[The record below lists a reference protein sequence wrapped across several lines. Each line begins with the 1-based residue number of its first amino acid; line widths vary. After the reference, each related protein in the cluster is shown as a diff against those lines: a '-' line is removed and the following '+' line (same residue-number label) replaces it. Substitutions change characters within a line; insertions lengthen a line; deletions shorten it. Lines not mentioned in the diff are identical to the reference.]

1 VFIFVGYLI
10 VFIAVFGSF
19 VALGGHLGALY
30 QPFEFTLIVGAA
42 LGAYLAAS
50 NGRSARL
57 MMRALRDALKPSP
70 YNKTMA
76 LELMSLLYVLL
87 NKARRE
93 GLMTIENDI
102 EEPHNSPIFQA
113 YPALLKDPLLVGFIS
128 DYMRVIIS
136 GNLSPHEVEA
146 IMDQEIETFLL
157 ERNVPA
163 SALYTVADALPA
175 FGIVAAVL
183 GVIKAL
189 ASVDQPPAILADLI
203 SKAMVGTFLGILLA
217 YGFVAPLA
225 NVIERKNDRAVAMLE
240 SIKVTLV
247 ASMSG
252 YPAQISLE
260 FGRKMLFSSERPTF
274 FEMEERIRQ
283 EGRPRGDVP
292 QG

>member
-1 VFIFVGYLI
+1 VFIFIGYLI

-57 MMRALRDALKPSP
+57 MMRALRDAIKPSP

-102 EEPHNSPIFQA
+102 EEPHDSPIFQA

-283 EGRPRGDVP
+283 EGRPRTDVP
-292 QG
+292 QS